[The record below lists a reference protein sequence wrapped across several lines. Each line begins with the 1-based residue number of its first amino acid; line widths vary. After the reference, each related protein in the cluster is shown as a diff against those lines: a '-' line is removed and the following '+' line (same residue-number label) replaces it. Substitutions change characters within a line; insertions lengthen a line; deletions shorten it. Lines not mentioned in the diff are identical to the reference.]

1 MHNSSNVV
9 LVREKA
15 EDRGPYL
22 DWQIRHGTL
31 GRGIVVQFRTLF
43 SGVVATVVELRFL
56 TGVLKGAILETEG
69 LLLAL
74 SDRVACRN
82 HKLHLQIFAL
92 SWGHWD
98 V

>member
-9 LVREKA
+9 LVGEKA
-15 EDRGPYL
+15 EDGGPYL

-43 SGVVATVVELRFL
+43 SGVAANAVGLRFL
-56 TGVLKGAILETEG
+56 IGVLKGVILEIEG

-82 HKLHLQIFAL
+82 YKLHLEIFAL